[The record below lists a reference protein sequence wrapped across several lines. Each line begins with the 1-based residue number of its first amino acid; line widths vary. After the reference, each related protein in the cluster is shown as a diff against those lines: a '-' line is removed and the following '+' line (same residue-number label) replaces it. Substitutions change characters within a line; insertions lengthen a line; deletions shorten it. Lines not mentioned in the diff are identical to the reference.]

1 MLNCFSFHL
10 ISSHRSFSWKLL
22 TSSHCHRS
30 LCHPISSQL
39 ISCLL
44 SFSPHL
50 SSSQLMSSYLSLF
63 EVHFLRNQLA
73 HFWYFMVVHLMSK
86 HLIYH
91 QFFLHL
97 PFNLFPK
104 PNKAPQQLFPCRR
117 HEKFRVV
124 VSAVSDPCARWD
136 THSKPSRREAPTQKG
151 FYTAKLLHTASFH
164 TENPLHTEAFTH
176 CKLLDTASFYT
187 EKLLHKVR
195 EAFIHRKLLHR
206 ANFYTEK
213 PLHREAL
220 THRSFYTEK
229 LLHTANFYTQ
239 KLYIQPAFTDRSFY
253 AEKPFHGE
261 AFTQRRFCT
270 QHAFKLRK
278 SANNTIAALMQPLQ
292 CDLYDVQLQK
302 TMVLRTQP
310 RRQAT
315 SKQPLQCNLQRLS
328 RKAQ

>member
-63 EVHFLRNQLA
+63 EVHFRRNQLA
-73 HFWYFMVVHLMSK
+73 LFWYFMVVHLMSK

-91 QFFLHL
+91 HFFLHL
-97 PFNLFPK
+97 PVNLFPK
-104 PNKAPQQLFPCRR
+104 PHKTPQQLFPCRR

-164 TENPLHTEAFTH
+164 TENPLHTEAKFYTLQTFRH
-176 CKLLDTASFYT
+176 SQLLQRASFYKEQAIT
-187 EKLLHKVR
+187 Q
-195 EAFIHRKLLHR
+195 
-206 ANFYTEK
+206 
-213 PLHREAL
+213 
-220 THRSFYTEK
+220 RSFHTEK
-229 LLHTANFYTQ
+229 LLHT
-239 KLYIQPAFTDRSFY
+239 
-253 AEKPFHGE
+253 E
-261 AFTQRRFCT
+261 AFTHSQLLHRETLT
-270 QHAFKLRK
+270 Q
-278 SANNTIAALMQPLQ
+278 S
-292 CDLYDVQLQK
+292 
-302 TMVLRTQP
+302 
-310 RRQAT
+310 
-315 SKQPLQCNLQRLS
+315 
-328 RKAQ
+328 

>member
-73 HFWYFMVVHLMSK
+73 LFWYFMVVHLMSK

-104 PNKAPQQLFPCRR
+104 PNKTPQQLFPCRR

-136 THSKPSRREAPTQKG
+136 THS
-151 FYTAKLLHTASFH
+151 
-164 TENPLHTEAFTH
+164 
-176 CKLLDTASFYT
+176 
-187 EKLLHKVR
+187 
-195 EAFIHRKLLHR
+195 
-206 ANFYTEK
+206 
-213 PLHREAL
+213 
-220 THRSFYTEK
+220 
-229 LLHTANFYTQ
+229 
-239 KLYIQPAFTDRSFY
+239 
-253 AEKPFHGE
+253 
-261 AFTQRRFCT
+261 
-270 QHAFKLRK
+270 
-278 SANNTIAALMQPLQ
+278 
-292 CDLYDVQLQK
+292 
-302 TMVLRTQP
+302 
-310 RRQAT
+310 
-315 SKQPLQCNLQRLS
+315 
-328 RKAQ
+328 

>member
-1 MLNCFSFHL
+1 M
-10 ISSHRSFSWKLL
+10 SSE
-22 TSSHCHRS
+22 
-30 LCHPISSQL
+30 
-39 ISCLL
+39 
-44 SFSPHL
+44 FSPHL

-73 HFWYFMVVHLMSK
+73 LFWYFMVVHLMSK
-86 HLIYH
+86 HLIY
-91 QFFLHL
+91 QSVFLTL
-97 PFNLFPK
+97 AIQSLSQT
-104 PNKAPQQLFPCRR
+104 QQDTACRR

-124 VSAVSDPCARWD
+124 VLARSLIRARVGIHTASLHAEKLLHRKAFTQRSF
-136 THSKPSRREAPTQKG
+136 THSKLSHRESFTHRS
-151 FYTAKLLHTASFH
+151 FYTLQTFTHRSFYTQKLLH
-164 TENPLHTEAFTH
+164 
-176 CKLLDTASFYT
+176 TASFYT

-278 SANNTIAALMQPLQ
+278 SANNTIAALMRPLQ
-292 CDLYDVQLQK
+292 YDLYDVQLQK

-328 RKAQ
+328 CKAQ